1 MEEDWRGGPFL
12 KNILVSQVTSK
23 LPTECD
29 KLKLKFDEAYLFLS
43 SALQYGGCYKVE
55 PLYPMPH
62 PYRYMCKTG
71 NPYLAYDLHYRRY
84 EPPHPS
90 MDDDAAWERHNP
102 WLAEELEND

>member
-1 MEEDWRGGPFL
+1 MGPFL

-55 PLYPMPH
+55 PLYQMPY
-62 PYRYMCKTG
+62 PYRYMTKMYT
-71 NPYLAYDLHYRRY
+71 NPYLAYDPHYHPY
-84 EPPHPS
+84 QPPHPP
-90 MDDDAAWERHNP
+90 MDDDAAWERHNR